1 MNIFEKATREK
12 IRFSYRGTITVEDL
26 WDLPV
31 EALDDIFKSLNAR
44 LKESQSESLLSKKTS
59 DNDILETKIEII
71 KYIVTIKLAEAEARE
86 KAYANAAK
94 KQKILEIIKE
104 KQDADLK
111 GMSIEELQAMITNL

>member
-12 IRFSYRGTITVEDL
+12 IRFNYRGTITVEDL